1 MPMGPTELNFPE
13 IVLRLAG
20 ALACGSVIGLNRDL
34 HHKGA
39 GMRTFGLVALAT
51 AGVSIGALS
60 AGTARPDDFGRLMQG
75 VLTGI
80 GFLGAGVILRRSDIN
95 RVTGLTT
102 AAAIWFVAG
111 VALLC
116 GLGQFSLVAL
126 LMAMAFALLVFGRAA
141 EHWVERWFVA
151 SKDEDDDPGRNGSG
165 PAGS

>member
-1 MPMGPTELNFPE
+1 MGQSALTLTD
-13 IVLRLAG
+13 IILRLGCAVT
-20 ALACGSVIGLNRDL
+20 CGGLIGLNRDL

-39 GMRTFGLVALAT
+39 GLRTFGLVALAT

-80 GFLGAGVILRRSDIN
+80 GFLGAGVIMRRQDSG

-111 VALLC
+111 LALLC
-116 GLGQFSLVAL
+116 GLGQFQLVGL
-126 LMAMAFALLVFGRAA
+126 LLVIALVLLLFGRRI
-141 EHWVERWFVA
+141 ELVVEGWFGT
-151 SKDEDDDPGRNGSG
+151 EDDDEQG
-165 PAGS
+165 PRGTP